1 MYQRYANN
9 LYIQLTGSNENA
21 IVANANGAVEL
32 YYDNSKKLHTHTAGV
47 TVTGYIQMDGTEGSA
62 AAGNIY
68 IEDNGKAIFGN
79 GSDLQIYHDGNNS
92 FIKDAGTG
100 RLSIVTSQ
108 LQLTNSAD
116 SEVMIKATENGAVE
130 LYYDN
135 AKTFTTNTNACT
147 VWGTEGNN
155 ATLYFHADEGD
166 DWPDY
171 WNLTATTDAI
181 FKQQYRD
188 DSGGF
193 ETSIESNRN
202 GNVELYYDNSKK
214 FETNSQGIIVGG
226 DVDNSTS
233 TQGVALQTGGKI
245 RSRVANTSADAFIV
259 SVEDS
264 GGSKVIINGAGN
276 GYFVGGLDVPD
287 SAKIQAGDGDDL
299 QIFHDGSNSRIKNST
314 GSLWLQSD
322 TGIRFTDTDVNES
335 MAAFYDNGAVELYY
349 DGTKRFETVS
359 YGIKVTGH
367 YYADDNYDVRL
378 GTGSDMKLYHD
389 GSNSY
394 IANNTGAL
402 RVLGSTFQIKNA
414 ANNEIGLEFTENGS
428 VDLYYDGNIKC
439 YTTATGFKI
448 HTSAHLH
455 MGDAS
460 EVRFGDGDDF
470 TIQHNGSD
478 STITNQTG
486 NLRIRNAGEFQVTK
500 SSTENMLIAKP
511 DGAVELYYDNNLKI
525 STVSDGVRIDNGHLR
540 LDRDDAYI
548 KLGAGN
554 DLQIWHDG
562 SNSHISDRS
571 GTGAL
576 RISSDNLVEIKEAD
590 ANNWS
595 AKFNIGGAAEL
606 YHNNAKVFE
615 TLSYGARVKRP
626 SGGSTDFEVIGCE
639 GQNAYIHMYADE
651 GDDNADKWR
660 LCSETGNNAF
670 WIQNYAGG
678 DWEGSI
684 EARGNGTVSL
694 RYDNSIKLITRSDGV
709 RVDDNLLVNT
719 DSDDANI
726 NDSSGESQFSMRGN
740 GQGLRLSTSG
750 PSYWNAFSSAEYHI
764 RFRRQGSNTGNI
776 YGESNGTTTFNTGS
790 DYRLKQNVTAYTD
803 GITKLKKL
811 KPCEFEF
818 KLEPGKVVDGFIAHE
833 VTDAGF
839 PWIVKGTKD
848 AVESDGKI
856 DPQSMDYSK
865 LTPILTA
872 ALQEAITKIET
883 LEAKVAALESS

>member
-299 QIFHDGSNSRIKNST
+299 QIFHDGSHSYIDNST
-314 GSLWLQSD
+314 GELQIRTAYLRIRAKD
-322 TGIRFTDTDVNES
+322 DGEDIATFNDDAGI
-335 MAAFYDNGAVELYY
+335 ELYY

>member
-1 MYQRYANN
+1 
-9 LYIQLTGSNENA
+9 
-21 IVANANGAVEL
+21 
-32 YYDNSKKLHTHTAGV
+32 
-47 TVTGYIQMDGTEGSA
+47 
-62 AAGNIY
+62 
-68 IEDNGKAIFGN
+68 
-79 GSDLQIYHDGNNS
+79 
-92 FIKDAGTG
+92 
-100 RLSIVTSQ
+100 
-108 LQLTNSAD
+108 
-116 SEVMIKATENGAVE
+116 MIKATENGAVE

-299 QIFHDGSNSRIKNST
+299 QIFHDGSHSYIDNST
-314 GSLWLQSD
+314 GELQIRTAYLRIRAKD
-322 TGIRFTDTDVNES
+322 DGEDIATFNDDAGI
-335 MAAFYDNGAVELYY
+335 ELYY